1 MKRFLDK
8 LQGFMITFWAGAA
21 VLLLAGAT
29 LLIVNPLI
37 LVEILKWIC
46 ILGST
51 TIAISILSVFL
62 RYLWL

>member
-1 MKRFLDK
+1 MKRFLEK

-37 LVEILKWIC
+37 LIEILKWIC

-51 TIAISILSVFL
+51 LIAISILSVFL